1 MTDRRLRRMQ
11 ALSPFGVGAIVDML
25 GESFVAEDV
34 TRWKGRRMTLAAP
47 RIAAHFGVEE
57 LRLPPAP
64 RDGRLPY
71 YRFPQWLFCGTCRTM
86 THWNVGRERPGM
98 IPRCQHCSRSPQ
110 LVPMRFVAV
119 CGNGHLDDVPW
130 AQWAHSGGG
139 RGREQRQCG
148 RAELQFDHLTTVG
161 GGLES
166 LRVRCRTCRAD
177 RNLADLTSPGAL
189 GRINI
194 RCRGRQPWQ
203 RDAEAVNCDQTPV
216 VLQRGASSVYF
227 PDTASA
233 IDLPPDSDWVTWG
246 GTAARVEQNQYFL
259 LLHKDPESEIRGR
272 LIRMIAEQENV
283 KEQQVIAILNDRLG
297 VTGTDADSGTS
308 EELAEREWHAL
319 TNPRGRHHPD
329 DRFITR
335 RTRFP
340 GPQGHGRLDPVVD
353 QMKPVISDI
362 VLVDRLREVRVLR
375 GFRRHTMDVRIP
387 ADLGTRSASLPAVE
401 VYGEGIFIVFD
412 EDNLRRWELQTPVV
426 RNAAKLHKRF
436 AGSMHARWIESTPT
450 PRLILLHTIAHLLM
464 RQLTFDAGYP
474 SSSLRERIYASTP
487 DADTPMAGVLIYT
500 AAGDAEGTLGGL
512 ARSGQAERLV
522 TTLAATLAAARWCS
536 LDPVCRESKAQG
548 PSGLSM
554 AACHACALVPETS
567 CTMGNVLL
575 DRTLV
580 IDDEYGFMRDP
591 LTELIAVQAA
601 TT

>member
-25 GESFVAEDV
+25 GESFVAEDA

-47 RIAAHFGVEE
+47 RIAAHFGAEE

-64 RDGRLPY
+64 RDGKLPY

-86 THWNVGRERPGM
+86 AHWSVRQEQPGK
-98 IPRCQHCSRSPQ
+98 IPRCQHCGRSPQ

-130 AQWAHSGGG
+130 VQWAHSGGG
-139 RGREQRQCG
+139 QGREQRQCG
-148 RAELQFDHLTTVG
+148 RAELQFEHLTTVG

-166 LRVRCRTCRAD
+166 LRVRCRTCRAG
-177 RNLADLTSPGAL
+177 RNLAELTSPRAL

-203 RDAEAVNCDQTPV
+203 RDTEAVSCDQPPV

-227 PDTASA
+227 PDTGSA

-246 GTAARVEQNQYFL
+246 GTAARVEQNPYFA
-259 LLHKDPESEIRGR
+259 LLHKDPEGPMREQ
-272 LIRMIAEQENV
+272 LIGFIAEQENV
-283 KEQQVIAILNDRLG
+283 NERQVIAILNDRLG
-297 VTGTDADSGTS
+297 ATGADAGS
-308 EELAEREWHAL
+308 ETPEDLAEREWQAL
-319 TNPRGRHHPD
+319 TNPRRGHHPD

-335 RTRFP
+335 RTPFP
-340 GPQGHGRLDPVVD
+340 ASTGHGRLNPVVD
-353 QMKPVISDI
+353 RMRTAISDI

-375 GFRRHTMDVRIP
+375 GFRRHTMDTRIP
-387 ADLGTRSASLPAVE
+387 ADLGTRSTSLPAVE
-401 VYGEGIFIVFD
+401 VYGEGIFLVFD
-412 EDNLRRWELQTPVV
+412 EANLRRWELQTHVV
-426 RNAAKLHKRF
+426 RRATTLHRRF
-436 AGSMHARWIESTPT
+436 AGSMHARWIESSPT
-450 PRLILLHTIAHLLM
+450 PRLILLHSIAHLLM
-464 RQLTFDAGYP
+464 RQLAFDAGYP

-487 DADTPMAGVLIYT
+487 DSGTPMAGVLIYT

-512 ARSGQAERLV
+512 ARSGEAGRLV
-522 TTLAATLAAARWCS
+522 TTIAATLAAARWCS

-554 AACHACALVPETS
+554 AACHACSLVPETS

-591 LTELIAVQAA
+591 LAELIAVQAGA
-601 TT
+601 T

>member
-47 RIAAHFGVEE
+47 RIAAHFGAEE

-64 RDGRLPY
+64 RDGKLPY

-86 THWNVGRERPGM
+86 THWSVRQEQPGR
-98 IPRCQHCSRSPQ
+98 IPRCQHCGRSSQ

-130 AQWAHSGGG
+130 IQWAHSGGG
-139 RGREQRQCG
+139 QGREQRQCG
-148 RAELQFDHLTTVG
+148 RAELQFEHLTTVG

-166 LRVRCRTCRAD
+166 LRVRCRTCRAG
-177 RNLADLTSPGAL
+177 RNLADLTSPHAL

-203 RDAEAVNCDQTPV
+203 RDTEAVTCDQAPV

-227 PDTASA
+227 PDTGSA

-246 GTAARVEQNQYFL
+246 GTAARVEQNAYFA
-259 LLHKDPESEIRGR
+259 LLHKDPEGPLRER
-272 LIRMIAEQENV
+272 LIGMIAEQENV
-283 KEQQVIAILNDRLG
+283 NERQVIAILNDRLG
-297 VTGTDADSGTS
+297 ATGADAGS
-308 EELAEREWHAL
+308 ETPEDLAEREWQAL
-319 TNPRGRHHPD
+319 TNPREGHHPD

-335 RTRFP
+335 HTPFP
-340 GPQGHGRLDPVVD
+340 ASTGHGRLNPVVD
-353 QMKPVISDI
+353 RMRTAISDI
-362 VLVDRLREVRVLR
+362 ILVDRLREVRVLR
-375 GFRRHTMDVRIP
+375 GFRRHTMDTRIP
-387 ADLGTRSASLPAVE
+387 ADLGTRSTSLPAVE
-401 VYGEGIFIVFD
+401 VYGEGIFLVFD
-412 EDNLRRWELQTPVV
+412 EENLRRWELQTSVV
-426 RNAAKLHKRF
+426 RRATTLHKRF
-436 AGSMHARWIESTPT
+436 AGSMHARWIESSPT
-450 PRLILLHTIAHLLM
+450 PRLVLLHTIAHLLM
-464 RQLTFDAGYP
+464 RQLAFDAGYP

-487 DADTPMAGVLIYT
+487 DSDTPMAGVLIYT

-512 ARSGQAERLV
+512 ARSGEAGRLV
-522 TTLAATLAAARWCS
+522 TTIAATLAAARWCS
-536 LDPVCRESKAQG
+536 LDPVCRESKSQG

-554 AACHACALVPETS
+554 AACHACTLVSETS

-591 LTELIAVQAA
+591 LAELIAVQAGA
-601 TT
+601 T